1 MNFNINDFTNF
12 LFSSYPKPPC
22 SYNLNI
28 DSDNKFP
35 VLFDILVNGA
45 KKLYGDDIQPKNI
58 TEKQFD
64 RLNEYI
70 ESIGYTIKYNYTFNE
85 NEITHINIWFVPYI
99 IPALNNYCGINMKLH
114 GRF

>member
-1 MNFNINDFTNF
+1 MNFNIDQFIDF

-35 VLFDILVNGA
+35 VLFHILITGA
-45 KKLYGDDIQPKNI
+45 KKLYSNDIQPSNI

-64 RLNEYI
+64 KLNEYI
-70 ESIGYTIKYNYTFNE
+70 ESIGYTTKYDFTFDE
-85 NEITHINIWFVPYI
+85 NAITHINVWFVPYI
-99 IPALNNYCGINMKLH
+99 RPAINNYCGIN
-114 GRF
+114 